1 MGGYLAMRIITYCKA
16 VAEAIA
22 EEMRRDETV
31 ILMGLDIGPYGG
43 SFGATKGLYEE
54 FGGERVLDM
63 PISEAGYVGAA
74 VGAAATGLRPV
85 VELQFSDWVTI
96 AMDQLCNQAANMRY
110 MFGGLVKIPMVV
122 RLPEGAYLQAAA
134 QHSHMWESWFAF
146 VPGLKVVIPST
157 PRDLKGLLK
166 ASIRDDN
173 PVLFFEHKKLYEE
186 RGEVP
191 DDPDFLLP
199 IGKAD
204 IKREGK
210 DITIV
215 TYSYMVKKAL
225 EAASILEKEGIDVEV
240 VDLMTIKPM
249 DTETIINSVKKTRKV
264 LCFQETWLT
273 CSVMSEVAAV
283 IAEQAMEYLDKPIRR
298 LGSKEAPIPFSPD
311 LENYVLP
318 QVEDV
323 VNTVKE
329 MLG

>member
-1 MGGYLAMRIITYCKA
+1 MSRITYAKA
-16 VAEAIA
+16 VANALA
-22 EEMRRDETV
+22 EEMRRDKNV

-43 SFGATKGLYEE
+43 AFGATKGLYEE

-74 VGAAATGLRPV
+74 VGAAATGMRPV

-96 AMDQLCNQAANMRY
+96 ATDQICNQAANMHY
-110 MFGGLVKIPMVV
+110 MFGGIVKVPMVV

-166 ASIRDDN
+166 SSIRDDN
-173 PVLFFEHKKLYEE
+173 PVLFFEHKKLYDEI
-186 RGEVP
+186 GEVP
-191 DDPDFLLP
+191 DDPDFLIP

-204 IKREGK
+204 IKRTGK

-225 EAASILEKEGIDVEV
+225 EAAEILEKEGIDVEV
-240 VDLMTIKPM
+240 VDLRTIKPM
-249 DTETIINSVKKTRKV
+249 DIDTIIASVKKTGKV

-283 IAEQAMEYLDKPIRR
+283 IAEHAAEYLDTPIRR
-298 LGSKEAPIPFSPD
+298 LGAKEAPIPFSPE

-323 VNTVKE
+323 VKTVKE
-329 MLG
+329 MLK